1 LTTALMPDL
10 PGHQRRHERR
20 LERTLDDDL
29 PGAPPG
35 FLLDEDDDRTGS
47 HTEGDET
54 GCAEEVARMFWDQSG
69 DPLARGE
76 GERREG

>member
-1 LTTALMPDL
+1 MLDRFR
-10 PGHQRRHERR
+10 HRHE
-20 LERTLDDDL
+20 LDADD

-35 FLLDEDDDRTGS
+35 FLLDDEDDRTGS

-54 GCAEEVARMFWDQSG
+54 GCAEEVPQELWDPDG

-76 GERREG
+76 GETR